1 MKIFGNNQFRIQTFN
16 VSAVEKI
23 THAEYG
29 NSKYAA
35 SGENRQISKTRKNK
49 FTIKNT
55 A

>member
-1 MKIFGNNQFRIQTFN
+1 MKKFDITQFRIQTFK
-16 VSAVEKI
+16 VRAVEKI

-49 FTIKNT
+49 FIVKNT

>member
-1 MKIFGNNQFRIQTFN
+1 MKIFGNDQFRIQTFN
-16 VSAVEKI
+16 VRAVEKI

-35 SGENRQISKTRKNK
+35 SGEKRQISKTRKNK
-49 FTIKNT
+49 LRFKST